1 MHMRE
6 TPRME
11 EDISTAQCRP
21 VLGHWAWGAA
31 HCRPSFGAL
40 GKGFCLM
47 PPKQLGIGQRAL
59 GMSRMNTG
67 SRKQAMEPSTDE
79 RDIFLRLLGAGEP
92 LADQVA

>member
-1 MHMRE
+1 MGCC
-6 TPRME
+6 PL
-11 EDISTAQCRP
+11 SP
-21 VLGHWAWGAA
+21 KLW
-31 HCRPSFGAL
+31 AL

-92 LADQVA
+92 LADQVT

>member
-1 MHMRE
+1 M
-6 TPRME
+6 PP
-11 EDISTAQCRP
+11 STGA
-21 VLGHWAWGAA
+21 LGMGCCPLSPKLW
-31 HCRPSFGAL
+31 AL